1 MENFRKVI
9 NPCHCMVWDRR
20 GTGQHLAPA
29 FAEIEYDKDGCLHI
43 HGVVGPRSNGNCAG
57 SAGQCVD
64 EIRKG
69 SPAGDWT
76 PEMLEKF
83 CDIWDRW
90 HLNDMHP
97 YCQHQKDLGWDK
109 LAGKKVTLYNYHLRA
124 EVFSEQRHLQNRI
137 NKLIGDTGT
146 ATLTKEEKELWNLP
160 ISKKTWEPM
169 EDPRYEPQKKYG
181 WNDGPTEENALGW
194 LSPEEHPDG
203 ILGKPCPVCGYKYGT
218 SWLKEDVPE
227 DVLQFLYNLPD
238 TTREPAWV

>member
-1 MENFRKVI
+1 MENFKKVV
-9 NPCHCMVWDRR
+9 NPCHCMVLDLR
-20 GTGQHLAPA
+20 GIKKIPILAYA
-29 FAEIEYDKDGCLHI
+29 KIEYTDGKLSIC
-43 HGVVGPRSNGNCAG
+43 GVVGPRSNGSCAG

-69 SPAGDWT
+69 SPVGDWT

-90 HLNDMHP
+90 HLNDMRP
-97 YCQHQKDLGWDK
+97 YCEHQKALGWDK
-109 LAGKKVTLYNYHLRA
+109 LAVKKVTLYNYTLRNEWSSTQRKLHN
-124 EVFSEQRHLQNRI
+124 EV
-137 NKLIGDTGT
+137 NKILGETGQVF
-146 ATLTKEEKELWNLP
+146 LTEDERETWNLP
-160 ISKKTWEPM
+160 LQIHTWEPL
-169 EDPRYEPQKKYG
+169 DDVRYEPQKQQE
-181 WNDGPTEENALGW
+181 WNRGPTEGKILGW